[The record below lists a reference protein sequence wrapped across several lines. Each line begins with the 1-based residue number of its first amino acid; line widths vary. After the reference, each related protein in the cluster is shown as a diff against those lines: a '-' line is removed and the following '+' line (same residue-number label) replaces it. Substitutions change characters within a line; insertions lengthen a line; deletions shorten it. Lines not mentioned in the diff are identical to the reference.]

1 MQQRSGSKRFYNFDY
16 LTVKGCIPCSI
27 ENKFVN
33 VFFFFRNNISAAS
46 GYQGIRKT
54 VLTCVTNREISE
66 RNVKN
71 NNSKM
76 IFLI

>member
-1 MQQRSGSKRFYNFDY
+1 MQQRSGRKRFYKFDY

-33 VFFFFRNNISAAS
+33 VFVFFRNNISAAS

-54 VLTCVTNREISE
+54 VLICVTNREMSE

-71 NNSKM
+71 KKSKM
-76 IFLI
+76 IISI